1 MFPTKITP
9 PQKAEMA
16 AMRKQGMT
24 YREIAQHFS
33 VTENRVWQILTRR
46 TTRTERHRIDCYIF
60 PNIAKWM
67 NNTGTSLYRL
77 ADLTGYNAT
86 TISGYL
92 RGLHDAPL
100 TFIKALLEV
109 SGMTFEEA
117 FETKKPRRAAQK
129 RKDIEH
135 G

>member
-46 TTRTERHRIDCYIF
+46 TTITERHRIDCYIF

-67 NNTGTSLYRL
+67 NTTNTSLHLL

-100 TFIKALLEV
+100 TFIKAFLEV

-117 FETKKPRRAAQK
+117 FETKKAASSGSEK
-129 RKDIEH
+129 K
-135 G
+135 GY